1 MTLTSERIKSA
12 KFDILKSAKRQ
23 FKVNSLGIRLFLVI
37 TGGVLVGMGGMSLL
51 FGETVKFQAEDQ
63 IKSTLKNK
71 VSTIEDVIDQAETL
85 AYGLNVS
92 VTTLHVRRAETP
104 ETYQELVRQLFQ
116 GRPDFVTGLGFG
128 QAEYGVLPSQRWLF
142 PYYYSA
148 AAETA
153 SPQAEPSADTE
164 SEIVYVDQTSP
175 EHFYPET
182 PRYLDYFVPQIN
194 RWTTPYQSDRGV
206 LLTYYSQ
213 MFDPQGYWLGT
224 VLIDVDGT
232 HLSAVLDEPVLRN
245 GGQLML
251 LSATGDV
258 IANPADPNNLVTQT
272 HQDIPGLREIWPKM
286 DAEAS
291 GFLEGET
298 GYWAYVQFPDRD
310 WRLIAYVPYRVVFGR
325 VMLITLGATT
335 VVGLLLAVMVALVI
349 RYLNRRI
356 QPALTECHRLSET
369 DPFLVDMVTQL
380 ESKDEIDQLST
391 SFFYLL
397 DKYRQQSVRADL
409 TDQQR
414 QLLEQA
420 LTADG
425 ELLSS
430 QLMLQAQQWAEK
442 TDNLSHILTKQAYTV
457 DEIGQGSRQA
467 LAVSQEKMRSVTTE
481 IEVLRQDISQLLAQL
496 QTSLQAADLST
507 QITEKHE
514 NIVKV
519 AKALMSNSLSI
530 LARPANTQDLNEVED
545 KVTRL
550 QRFSSRLQELTE
562 QFSEAAVEQK
572 TKLQQVEGTRANLD
586 SYISTFSQRLQALTR
601 NLEASNRALEKS
613 QVKVS
618 KIAHLGEP
626 VTHASQQLEK
636 LTHTIQHTIQEG
648 AIAEV

>member
-164 SEIVYVDQTSP
+164 SEIVYIDQTTP

-369 DPFLVDMVTQL
+369 DPFLVDMVAQL

-467 LAVSQEKMRSVTTE
+467 LAVSQEKMRSVSTE